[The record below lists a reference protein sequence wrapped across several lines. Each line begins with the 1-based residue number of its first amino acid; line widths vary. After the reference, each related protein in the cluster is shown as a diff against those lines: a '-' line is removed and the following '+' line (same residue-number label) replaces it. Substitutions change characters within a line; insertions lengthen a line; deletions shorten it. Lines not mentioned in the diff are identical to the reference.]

1 MKNMKLTNKSYLE
14 HMIPHHQVVIDMS
27 VRLLS
32 YTKNIHMIDLVTT
45 IIREQQSEIL
55 IMNGMLKN
63 MNSWNYDSKIVV

>member
-14 HMIPHHQVVIDMS
+14 HMIPHHQVAIDMS

-55 IMNGMLKN
+55 IMNGILKN
-63 MNSWNYDSKIVV
+63 MNSWEYYSKLF